1 MNHTRNIGI
10 IVVLVILVLGW
21 SSLYTVKQWQRA
33 MVFGL
38 GEIVETNIGPGL
50 HVMIPFVNNVR
61 KFDTRILTVEAEA
74 ERYFTVEKK
83 NVIVDAFVK
92 WRITNLSDYYRATG
106 GDERRAGQLLYEKI
120 NDALRNEFG
129 KRTIQEVVSGGR
141 AEITQKLNEVVN
153 LQAKDLGI
161 TIVDVRIKRID
172 LPNEVSTSVYQR
184 MEAERGRVARDFRSR
199 GAEAAERIRADADRQ
214 RTVTL
219 ADAYRKAEGIRG
231 EGDAA
236 AAAIYAQAYDK
247 NPEFYA
253 FYRSLNA
260 YKNTFNSRSDTLVME
275 PDSEFFKY
283 FKGTGKPKP

>member
-1 MNHTRNIGI
+1 MNHGKQ
-10 IVVLVILVLGW
+10 LVIGVVAAILILAW
-21 SSLYTVKQWQRA
+21 ASLYTVKQWERA
-33 MVFGL
+33 IVFRL

-50 HVMIPFVNNVR
+50 HVMIPFVDNVR
-61 KFDTRILTVEAEA
+61 KFDARILTVEAEA

-92 WRITNLSDYYRATG
+92 WRITDEANYYRATG

-129 KRTIQEVVSGGR
+129 RRTIQEVVSGGR
-141 AEITQKLNEVVN
+141 AEITQKLNELVN
-153 LQAKDLGI
+153 IQAKDLGI

-219 ADAYRKAEGIRG
+219 AEAYRKAESIRG
-231 EGDAA
+231 EGDAKA
-236 AAAIYAQAYDK
+236 ADIYAQAYGK

-260 YKNTFNSRSDTLVME
+260 YKNTLNSRSDTLVLE

-283 FKGTGKPKP
+283 FKGAGGKP

>member
-1 MNHTRNIGI
+1 MNHGKQ
-10 IVVLVILVLGW
+10 LVIGVAAVILILAW
-21 SSLYTVKQWQRA
+21 ASLYTVKQWERA
-33 MVFGL
+33 IVFRL

-50 HVMIPFVNNVR
+50 HVMIPFVDNVR
-61 KFDTRILTVEAEA
+61 KFDARILTVEAEA

-92 WRITNLSDYYRATG
+92 WRITDEANYYRATG

-129 KRTIQEVVSGGR
+129 RRTIQEVVSGGR
-141 AEITQKLNEVVN
+141 AEITQKLNELVN
-153 LQAKDLGI
+153 IQAKDLGI

-184 MEAERGRVARDFRSR
+184 MEAERARVARDFRSR

-219 ADAYRKAEGIRG
+219 AEAYRQAESIRG
-231 EGDAA
+231 EGDAK
-236 AAAIYAQAYDK
+236 AAAIYAQAYGK

-260 YKNTFNSRSDTLVME
+260 YKNTLNSRSDTLVLE

-283 FKGTGKPKP
+283 FKGAGGKP

>member
-1 MNHTRNIGI
+1 MKHSKNVAIGA
-10 IVVLVILVLGW
+10 VIAILILAW
-21 SSLYTVKQWQRA
+21 ASLYTVKQWERA
-33 MVFGL
+33 IVFRL

-50 HVMIPFVNNVR
+50 HVMIPFVDNVR
-61 KFDTRILTVEAEA
+61 KFDARILTVEAEA

-92 WRITNLSDYYRATG
+92 WRITDEADYYRATG

-129 KRTIQEVVSGGR
+129 RRTIQEVVSGGR
-141 AEITQKLNEVVN
+141 AEITQKLNELVN
-153 LQAKDLGI
+153 IQAKDLGI

-219 ADAYRKAEGIRG
+219 AEAYRKAESIRG
-231 EGDAA
+231 EGDAKA
-236 AAAIYAQAYDK
+236 ADIYAQAYGK

-260 YKNTFNSRSDTLVME
+260 YKNTLNSRSDTLVLE

-283 FKGTGKPKP
+283 FKGAGGKP

>member
-1 MNHTRNIGI
+1 MNQTRNIGI
-10 IVVLVILVLGW
+10 IAALAILVLVW
-21 SSLYTVKQWQRA
+21 SSLYIVKQWERA
-33 MVFGL
+33 IVFRL
-38 GEIVETNIGPGL
+38 GEIVETDIGPGL
-50 HVMIPFVNNVR
+50 HGMLPFVNNVR
-61 KFDTRILTVEAEA
+61 KFDARILTVEAEA

-92 WRITNLSDYYRATG
+92 WRITNVADYYRATK
-106 GDERRAGQLLYEKI
+106 GDESRAGQLLYEKV

-141 AEITQKLNEVVN
+141 AEITQKLNELVN

-172 LPNEVSTSVYQR
+172 LPSEVSTSVHQR
-184 MEAERGRVARDFRSR
+184 MEAERARVARDFRSR

-219 ADAYRKAEGIRG
+219 ADAYRKAEVIRG
-231 EGDAA
+231 EGDALA
-236 AAAIYAQAYDK
+236 ADTYAKAYGK

-260 YKNTFNSRSDTLVME
+260 YKNTFNSRSDTLVLE

-283 FKGTGKPKP
+283 FKGAGVKP

>member
-10 IVVLVILVLGW
+10 IAVLVIFVLGW
-21 SSLYTVKQWQRA
+21 SSLYVVKQWQRA
-33 MVFGL
+33 IVFAL
-38 GEIVETNIGPGL
+38 GEIVETDIGPGL

-61 KFDTRILTVEAEA
+61 KFDARILTEEAEA

-92 WRITNLSDYYRATG
+92 WRITNVSDYYRATG

-129 KRTIQEVVSGGR
+129 KRTIQEVVSGAR
-141 AEITQKLNEVVN
+141 SEITQKLTEVVN
-153 LQAKDLGI
+153 VQAKELGI

-172 LPNEVSTSVYQR
+172 LPSEVCTSVYQR

-219 ADAYRKAEGIRG
+219 AEAYGKAEGIRG

-236 AAAIYAQAYDK
+236 AAEIYAKAYSKD
-247 NPEFYA
+247 PEFYA

-260 YKNTFNSRSDTLVME
+260 YKNSFNSRSDTLVLE

-283 FKGTGKPKP
+283 FNGTSGKP

>member
-1 MNHTRNIGI
+1 MKYSKNVAIGA
-10 IVVLVILVLGW
+10 VIAILILAW
-21 SSLYTVKQWQRA
+21 ASLYTVKQWERA
-33 MVFGL
+33 IVFRL

-50 HVMIPFVNNVR
+50 HVMIPFVDNVR
-61 KFDTRILTVEAEA
+61 KFDARILTVEAEA

-92 WRITNLSDYYRATG
+92 WRITDEADYYRATG

-129 KRTIQEVVSGGR
+129 RRTIQEVVSGGR
-141 AEITQKLNEVVN
+141 AEITQKLNELVN
-153 LQAKDLGI
+153 IQAKDLGI

-219 ADAYRKAEGIRG
+219 AEAYRKAESIRG
-231 EGDAA
+231 EGDAKA
-236 AAAIYAQAYDK
+236 ADIYAQAYGK

-260 YKNTFNSRSDTLVME
+260 YKNTLNSRSDTLVLE

-283 FKGTGKPKP
+283 FKGAGGKP

>member
-1 MNHTRNIGI
+1 MNQSKNIG
-10 IVVLVILVLGW
+10 VIALLGVLVLGW
-21 SSLYTVKQWQRA
+21 FSLYTVKQWERA
-33 MVFGL
+33 IVFRL
-38 GEIVETNIGPGL
+38 GKIVSTDSGPGL
-50 HVMIPFVNNVR
+50 HGMMPVLNNVI
-61 KFDTRILTVEAEA
+61 KFDGRILTVEAEA

-92 WRITNLSDYYRATG
+92 WRITDVADYYKATG

-129 KRTIQEVVSGGR
+129 RRTIQEVVSGGR
-141 AEITQKLNEVVN
+141 AEITQKLNDVVN
-153 LQAKDLGI
+153 VQAKDLGI

-219 ADAYRKAEGIRG
+219 AEAYRKAESVRG
-231 EGDAA
+231 EGDAKA
-236 AAAIYAQAYDK
+236 ADIYAQAYGK

-260 YKNTFNSRSDTLVME
+260 YKNTLNSRSDILVLE

-283 FKGTGKPKP
+283 FKGAGGKP

>member
-10 IVVLVILVLGW
+10 IAVLVIIVLGW

-33 MVFGL
+33 IVFAL
-38 GEIVETNIGPGL
+38 GEIVETDIGPGL

-61 KFDTRILTVEAEA
+61 KFDARILTEEAEA
-74 ERYFTVEKK
+74 ERYFTIEKK

-92 WRITNLSDYYRATG
+92 WRISNVADYYRATG
-106 GDERRAGQLLYEKI
+106 GDERRAGQLLYEKT

-129 KRTIQEVVSGGR
+129 NRTIQEVVSGGR
-141 AEITQKLNEVVN
+141 AEITKKLDELVN

-172 LPNEVSTSVYQR
+172 LPSEVSTSVYQR
-184 MEAERGRVARDFRSR
+184 MEAERGRVASDFRSR

-231 EGDAA
+231 EGDARGGGHLCEGLW
-236 AAAIYAQAYDK
+236 QESGVLLLLPQ
-247 NPEFYA
+247 PEC
-253 FYRSLNA
+253 LQEH
-260 YKNTFNSRSDTLVME
+260 L
-275 PDSEFFKY
+275 
-283 FKGTGKPKP
+283 

>member
-1 MNHTRNIGI
+1 MNHGKQ
-10 IVVLVILVLGW
+10 LVIGVVAAILILAW
-21 SSLYTVKQWQRA
+21 ASLYTVKQWERA
-33 MVFGL
+33 IVFRL

-50 HVMIPFVNNVR
+50 HVMIPFVDNVR
-61 KFDTRILTVEAEA
+61 KFDARILTVEAEA

-92 WRITNLSDYYRATG
+92 WRITDEADYYRATG

-129 KRTIQEVVSGGR
+129 RRTIQEVVSGGR
-141 AEITQKLNEVVN
+141 AEITQKLNELVN
-153 LQAKDLGI
+153 IQAKDLGI

-219 ADAYRKAEGIRG
+219 AEAYRKAESIRG
-231 EGDAA
+231 EGDAKA
-236 AAAIYAQAYDK
+236 ADIYAQAYGK

-260 YKNTFNSRSDTLVME
+260 YKNTLNSRSDTLVLE

-283 FKGTGKPKP
+283 FKGAGGKP